1 MSDWLKIVFLL
12 AVVVLGTRVLA
23 WGEAPSLQTQVFPNP
38 IHERVLDNGLKVI
51 AVPFDSPGLM
61 AYWTIVRTGSRN
73 EVEAGKSGF
82 AHFFEHMMFRGTD
95 RHPRERYEA
104 ILKELG
110 SDHNAFTSD
119 DMTGYHILAPA
130 SALETVMVLES
141 DRFMNLKYSVEDFK
155 KEAGAVL
162 GEYNKNA
169 SSPFLIMLE
178 KLREAAFTTH
188 SYRHTTIGFL
198 ADVKDMPSQYEYS
211 RQFFDRFYRPENCI
225 LMVVG
230 DVEPEALFELAES
243 HYGVWKRGTH
253 RFEVPSEP
261 PQRQEK
267 RVEVAW
273 PNPTLPYLFAG
284 YHAPAFSATAID
296 MPTLD
301 VISQLLFS
309 EAAPLYQK
317 LVVEEQEVD
326 LLFGGAADHRD
337 PYLFEIVARV
347 KDPER
352 VKYVEE
358 TITVALE
365 ALKTMPTDPRRL
377 DQVKSHL
384 KYAYAMGLN
393 TAANAA
399 QGLAHYAAMTGDPA
413 TVNRLYANY
422 DRVTPEDVREIARK
436 HFARTGR
443 TIVFLRHDEAAG
455 RPGP

>member
-1 MSDWLKIVFLL
+1 MSGWLKILITL
-12 AVVVLGTRVLA
+12 AVVVLGTRIIT
-23 WGEAPSLQTQVFPNP
+23 WGEAPRDQTLIFPNP
-38 IHERVLDNGLKVI
+38 IHEKVLQNGLKVI

-61 AYWTIVRTGSRN
+61 AYWTIVRAGSRN
-73 EVEAGKSGF
+73 EVKEGKSGF
-82 AHFFEHMMFRGTD
+82 AHFFEHMMFRGTE
-95 RHPRERYEA
+95 RYPKQRYEA

-110 SDHNAFTSD
+110 SDHNAFTND

-130 SALETVMVLES
+130 SALETIMVLES

-169 SSPFLIMLE
+169 SGPFLIMLE

-198 ADVKDMPSQYEYS
+198 ADVKNMPNQYQYS

-230 DVEPEALFELAES
+230 DVDPDTLFDLAGQ
-243 HYGVWKRGTH
+243 HYGEWERGAY

-261 PQRQEK
+261 PQREEK
-267 RVEVAW
+267 RVQVAW

-284 YHAPAFSATAID
+284 YHAPAFSAEAVD
-296 MPTLD
+296 MPALD

-317 LVVEEQEVD
+317 LVIEEQEVD

-337 PYLFEIVARV
+337 PYLFEIAARV
-347 KDPER
+347 KNPDR
-352 VKYVEE
+352 VAYVEE
-358 TITVALE
+358 TITAALE
-365 ALKTMPTDPRRL
+365 ALMTVPTDPRRL
-377 DQVKSHL
+377 DRVKSHL
-384 KYAYAMGLN
+384 KYTYAMGLN
-393 TAANAA
+393 TAAHASRS
-399 QGLAHYAAMTGDPA
+399 LAHYAALTGDPA

-422 DRVTPEDVREIARK
+422 DRVTPEDVREIAGKYFERS
-436 HFARTGR
+436 GR
-443 TIVFLRHDEAAG
+443 TVVILRQEERAG
-455 RPGP
+455 RPGR